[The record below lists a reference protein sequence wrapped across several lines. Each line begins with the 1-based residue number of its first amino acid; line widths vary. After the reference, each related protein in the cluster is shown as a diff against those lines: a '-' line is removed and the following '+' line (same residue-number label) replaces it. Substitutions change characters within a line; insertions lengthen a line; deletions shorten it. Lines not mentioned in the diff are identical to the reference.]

1 MRVAVPDR
9 HHTLDHLWRS
19 VSGLLLCLGALP
31 ALAAD
36 VSEALCE
43 YRSLEV
49 DAQTGDIRF
58 TAPVRS
64 GSEDCSETGAAQ
76 GELDPGWRQ
85 KLPPRVRWVQRAD
98 ALGLCESRQ
107 TALGQR
113 TLELPDQ
120 GCVAL
125 QDRVACTI
133 VTVQAISHAQLAN
146 AVRSCVP

>member
-1 MRVAVPDR
+1 MHVAEPDR
-9 HHTLDHLWRS
+9 HLMLVHLWRF
-19 VSGLLLCLGALP
+19 VSGLLLCLSALHALGA
-31 ALAAD
+31 D
-36 VSEALCE
+36 TSEALCE

-49 DAQTGDIRF
+49 DPQTGDIRF
-58 TAPVRS
+58 IAPVKS
-64 GSEDCSETGAAQ
+64 GPEDCSDAGAAQ

-98 ALGLCESRQ
+98 ALGLCRGRQ
-107 TALGQR
+107 TVLGQR

-125 QDRVACTI
+125 QEREACTI